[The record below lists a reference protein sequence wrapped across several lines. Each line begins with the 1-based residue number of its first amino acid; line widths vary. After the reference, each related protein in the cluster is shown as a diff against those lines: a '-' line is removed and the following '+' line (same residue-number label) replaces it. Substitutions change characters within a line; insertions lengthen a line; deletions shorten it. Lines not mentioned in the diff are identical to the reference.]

1 MPFFCL
7 FDKFTFFY
15 LPKARKVCILP
26 ASLPDSSKQNGVLA
40 QLVEHFN
47 GIEGVSG
54 SSPLCSTS
62 TDRRQIFRKSAA
74 CFIFAYGLACYVLPC
89 CIPVGAKSG
98 R

>member
-1 MPFFCL
+1 MGI
-7 FDKFTFFY
+7 
-15 LPKARKVCILP
+15 VH
-26 ASLPDSSKQNGVLA
+26 NGVLA

-62 TDRRQIFRKSAA
+62 TDGRQIFRESAA
-74 CFIFAYGLACYVLPC
+74 CFIFTYHLADYAFARHHPAGVKW
-89 CIPVGAKSG
+89 A